1 MIINPI
7 QARERMVREQLLSR
21 GIRDPRVLAA
31 MGKVPRHLFVPDELR
46 NEAYDDHPLPI
57 GEGQTIS
64 QPYMVAL
71 MIEALGLK
79 GEERVL
85 EVGTGSGYE
94 AAILAELCARV
105 FSVER
110 LEELAT
116 RARGRLSSLG
126 YGNVST
132 RVGDGTLGWAEHA
145 PYEAVVISAAAPC
158 IPRPLLEQL
167 KPGGCLVL
175 PMGEEDLQALVRIR
189 KDKEGLKEDYFGE
202 CRFVKLLGMYG
213 WKN

>member
-1 MIINPI
+1 
-7 QARERMVREQLLSR
+7 MVREQLLSR

-31 MGKVPRHLFVPDELR
+31 MGKVPRHLFVPDELQ

-116 RARGRLSSLG
+116 RARVHLSSLG
-126 YGNVST
+126 YGNVSI

-202 CRFVKLLGMYG
+202 CRFVKLLGTYG